1 MNFMLLKKIV
11 GIRRGLMFSG
21 LWYILLFDFKYN
33 FRFASC
39 TRKLTSNR
47 ISCHIMVLNR
57 KIIAQSHRY
66 EPV

>member
-21 LWYILLFDFKYN
+21 TYILLFDFKYN